1 MKIGPIFSY
10 DVKGLAGLRQIFWEC
25 NECVLGPLE
34 ILMLADEYDILFAI
48 YSNEVLELQ
57 RSGGLG
63 DLGNIKWSIA
73 LCLLA
78 VFVIVYFSLWKGIK
92 SSGKV
97 HILFHWLTR
106 HTLSYHIMVIHKCSL
121 CIDGVKIF
129 EIRRSDNYNDEHC
142 NSVKITD
149 V

>member
-1 MKIGPIFSY
+1 
-10 DVKGLAGLRQIFWEC
+10 
-25 NECVLGPLE
+25 
-34 ILMLADEYDILFAI
+34 MLADEYDILFAI

-97 HILFHWLTR
+97 QSYINFLTDQLD
-106 HTLSYHIMVIHKCSL
+106 TPYHIMVIHSCSL
-121 CIDGVKIF
+121 CNDWVKTF
-129 EIRRSDNYNDEHC
+129 ELRRSDNYSDEHC

-149 V
+149 VQLTQGGQSHILSATHDSKCLSSHYFVVDLRLCY

>member
-97 HILFHWLTR
+97 
-106 HTLSYHIMVIHKCSL
+106 
-121 CIDGVKIF
+121 
-129 EIRRSDNYNDEHC
+129 
-142 NSVKITD
+142 
-149 V
+149 

>member
-1 MKIGPIFSY
+1 
-10 DVKGLAGLRQIFWEC
+10 
-25 NECVLGPLE
+25 
-34 ILMLADEYDILFAI
+34 MLADEYDILFAI

-97 HILFHWLTR
+97 
-106 HTLSYHIMVIHKCSL
+106 
-121 CIDGVKIF
+121 
-129 EIRRSDNYNDEHC
+129 
-142 NSVKITD
+142 
-149 V
+149 